1 VVWYLSGP
9 GAPAISVALALAI
22 ATLLVT
28 VLVLRGIE
36 LERAALVRRFRPA
49 PGAVLATLQALLAVS
64 VALCI
69 PAAVAWVTRPLR
81 SGPVPWLLV
90 AVGLA
95 AVAVLLSSA
104 QAVPLAWDAPPEPR
118 LAAAAGVLVSGAVL
132 GLVGW
137 QAMPF
142 AIVAALGLAALI
154 GQRLGRLVKVEQ
166 PTVALGAIAL
176 VALVCVAR
184 SDLAKYWAEAVVRL
198 GLGAFGGCLLAA
210 VAIGAVA
217 HRERSRGSE
226 QLDKRWSAAVLAG
239 LALGALSASWGT
251 GPVVTVVSASL
262 IALAGVLS
270 WLAISGLPVD

>member
-1 VVWYLSGP
+1 MTWYLSGP
-9 GAPAISVALALAI
+9 DAPAISVALALAI
-22 ATLLVT
+22 ATLLAT
-28 VLVLRGIE
+28 VLDLLGVD
-36 LERAALVRRFRPA
+36 LE
-49 PGAVLATLQALLAVS
+49 GAVLTTFRALLALS

-69 PAAVAWVTRPLR
+69 PAAVAWVARPLR
-81 SGPVPWLLV
+81 NGPVPWLLV

-104 QAVPLAWDAPPEPR
+104 QALPLALGAPPEPR

-154 GQRLGRLVKVEQ
+154 GQRLGRLLKVKQ
-166 PTVALGAIAL
+166 PTVVLVAIGL

-184 SDLAKYWAEAVVRL
+184 PDLAEYWAEAIVRL

-210 VAIGAVA
+210 IAIAAVA
-217 HRERSRGSE
+217 HREGSRGSE
-226 QLDKRWSAAVLAG
+226 QLHKRWSAAVLAG
-239 LALGALSASWGT
+239 LALGSLSASWGA
-251 GPVVTVVSASL
+251 GPVVTVVSSSL
-262 IALAGVLS
+262 VALAGVLS
-270 WLAISGLPVD
+270 WLAISGLPQGRHTKGGADAS